1 MDRSMGGKFVMRR
14 LMLGAGLAM
23 LIAGWGCTRYADAEM
38 QAVTS
43 GNDAVTVWAGEKT
56 KVSSFVNGKKDG
68 LGAKQLYQ
76 IGYLCMGIGTVVLVL
91 TFPRGSW
98 QGHP

>member
-1 MDRSMGGKFVMRR
+1 MDGKYVMRR
-14 LMLGAGLAM
+14 LLLGIGLAL
-23 LIAGWGCTRYADAEM
+23 LIAGWGCTHYADAEM
-38 QAVTS
+38 HAVTA

-56 KVSSFVNGKKDG
+56 KVSSWVSKKEDG

-76 IGYLCMGIGTVVLVL
+76 IGFLAMGIGTVLLVV

>member
-1 MDRSMGGKFVMRR
+1 MGGKNVMRR
-14 LMLGAGLAM
+14 LLLGVGLAM

-38 QAVTS
+38 QAVAS

-56 KVSSFVNGKKDG
+56 KVSSFVNQKKDG

-76 IGYLCMGIGTVVLVL
+76 IGFLAMGVGAILLVV